1 MRSKSLHRF
10 VWVVAAGGA
19 ASAGWT
25 VLHLTWPD
33 WTAEGLAVT
42 ALLAAGL
49 VIGEWLPT
57 RIWRGDTF
65 RQYTFSGTFTVG
77 LIITGPFWLAA
88 VLQTGALL
96 VDEIRRRSPPL
107 KLAFNLSQY
116 LLAMTCARIVYAAL
130 TDQPFG
136 GYSES
141 FTTDQ
146 LLPSLLAAAVYFL
159 VNVVLVS
166 VVLALANEERLL
178 PSVAGHLRDEISMT
192 TMLLCVAPVVVLSLQ
207 FSLLTAPLCLLPI
220 VAVRQA
226 ARAAAASNV
235 QAMHDSLTGLPN
247 RSLLMLRGRRHADL
261 ARDGEQIALLLLDLD
276 HFKEINDTLGHHVGD
291 ELLRLVA
298 ARLGTVVRE
307 GDTVARLG
315 GDEFAV
321 LCPGL
326 TDTAVAQDL
335 SRRLIEALA
344 TPFGLEQISLHVGA
358 SIGIALLPEHAD
370 GIEQLVQRADI
381 AMYVA
386 KQDRGV
392 TRTYDP
398 THDQNTVQRLAL
410 MEELRAGMDTE
421 LVLHYQP
428 KCRASDGVLA
438 GVEVLVRWQHPV
450 RGLIYP
456 DEFLPAAENSGLVV
470 PMTMLILREALQQAG
485 EWRAQGL
492 DVNLA
497 VNMSPRHLADAHLPD
512 QLAAML
518 ASERLTGSVLTV
530 EVTENSIMSDPE
542 RAGNVLRQIREL
554 GVAVSIDDFG
564 TGYSSLAYLRDL
576 AATEVKID
584 KTFVINA
591 SRSERDL
598 AIVKAAA
605 DLGHSLGLQVVA
617 EGIEDE
623 TTAQLMTDSGC
634 DLLQG
639 FLLLPPSPAAE
650 LFAWR
655 NRPRE
660 WAGRIVELPD
670 SRPLPAHQVADR

>member
-456 DEFLPAAENSGLVV
+456 D
-470 PMTMLILREALQQAG
+470 
-485 EWRAQGL
+485 
-492 DVNLA
+492 
-497 VNMSPRHLADAHLPD
+497 
-512 QLAAML
+512 
-518 ASERLTGSVLTV
+518 
-530 EVTENSIMSDPE
+530 
-542 RAGNVLRQIREL
+542 
-554 GVAVSIDDFG
+554 
-564 TGYSSLAYLRDL
+564 
-576 AATEVKID
+576 
-584 KTFVINA
+584 
-591 SRSERDL
+591 
-598 AIVKAAA
+598 
-605 DLGHSLGLQVVA
+605 
-617 EGIEDE
+617 
-623 TTAQLMTDSGC
+623 
-634 DLLQG
+634 
-639 FLLLPPSPAAE
+639 
-650 LFAWR
+650 
-655 NRPRE
+655 
-660 WAGRIVELPD
+660 
-670 SRPLPAHQVADR
+670 